1 MGCEARKLHVK
12 DGVTW
17 RSRCY
22 GEVNKYFRLGEY
34 KAQLKPRA
42 DILSQD
48 LQPRGELPGGCNQTR
63 PVGQGVLPKPGRS
76 SRGMDMCLQSSHI
89 RIRNTY
95 RPTLF
100 PPTLRKP
107 GPKGLALHCGGATV
121 CLHLYYSRSRKS
133 PRPNTEKAYCVV
145 LSN

>member
-34 KAQLKPRA
+34 KAQLKPGA

-48 LQPRGELPGGCNQTR
+48 LQPRGRASCQAVATKL
-63 PVGQGVLPKPGRS
+63 GQGVLSQAWEDITWDGYVPSKLS
-76 SRGMDMCLQSSHI
+76 YSH
-89 RIRNTY
+89 
-95 RPTLF
+95 
-100 PPTLRKP
+100 
-107 GPKGLALHCGGATV
+107 
-121 CLHLYYSRSRKS
+121 
-133 PRPNTEKAYCVV
+133 
-145 LSN
+145 